1 MISLL
6 QSYLPLL
13 LLTLAIELLV
23 VSALAPRSR
32 RREAVIVA
40 AALNLLTHP
49 AATLLGCW
57 WFVDLWSLEVLALL
71 VEWLGYSRLLR
82 VGPIVALRLS
92 LPANV
97 LSGVTGVLLAMAG

>member
-1 MISLL
+1 MTSLL

-23 VSALAPRSR
+23 VSALAPRRR
-32 RREAVIVA
+32 RREAVTVA

-57 WFVDLWSLEVLALL
+57 WFVDLLSLEVLALL
-71 VEWLGYSRLLR
+71 VEWLGYMRLLR
-82 VGPIVALRLS
+82 VGPVVALRLS
-92 LPANV
+92 LPANA
-97 LSGVTGVLLAMAG
+97 LSGLVGLLLAMAG